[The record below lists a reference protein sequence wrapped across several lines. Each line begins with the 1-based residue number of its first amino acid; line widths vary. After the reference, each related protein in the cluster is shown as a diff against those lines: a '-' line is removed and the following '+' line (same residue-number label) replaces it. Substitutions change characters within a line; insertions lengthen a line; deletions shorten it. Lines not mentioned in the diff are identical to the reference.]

1 MKLWSLGSAQHT
13 CNLIFYVWIHVYFE
27 KAVWADILLN
37 LQAQLCLCSFCCWSF
52 LTSEIYRCSTEC
64 CVHCARKR
72 PIRFPRLCVDKHDC
86 TDSEH
91 WFKNIQHLQDE
102 HENQLWPSPNCSR
115 DVPEMISCDTHSNCF
130 ICFMVYLL
138 LVKGI
143 KIQYIDDILPV
154 IHCTV
159 TQPDLSGLL
168 H

>member
-1 MKLWSLGSAQHT
+1 MVIRLSSAHMQSHLLRLDSCLFWEGSLSRHPAEPAGSAVPLLFLL
-13 CNLIFYVWIHVYFE
+13 LIIS
-27 KAVWADILLN
+27 DIRN
-37 LQAQLCLCSFCCWSF
+37 IQMQYWVLCALC
-52 LTSEIYRCSTEC
+52 
-64 CVHCARKR
+64 KK
-72 PIRFPRLCVDKHDC
+72 IRFPRLCVDKHDC

-130 ICFMVYLL
+130 ICFMLYLL